1 MSDKIKDGGPAF
13 PNGLCDSS
21 SGAFH
26 LIDGMSL
33 RDYFA
38 AKAMQGVLISMSLEK
53 TENKTTFID
62 EDYMSD
68 VSYNE
73 KIEEIAWYSYTI
85 ADAMLKAR
93 EENGK

>member
-1 MSDKIKDGGPAF
+1 MKNNDGGPAF

-38 AKAMQGVLISMSLEK
+38 AKAMQGMLS
-53 TENKTTFID
+53 NPY
-62 EDYMSD
+62 YMEEMYEYFKGD
-68 VSYNE
+68 NL
-73 KIEEIAWYSYTI
+73 KIGKSICESAYAV

-93 EENGK
+93 ES